1 MFSLVISGLRNK
13 IKKTNI
19 EKYGVEYSLQ
29 SSEVREKGKITCL
42 ENYGVENCSQLDEI
56 KDKLDIMDWVAI
68 AEIITSRSDEF
79 EMNDD
84 ESKDYDKCDECGNY
98 GYSLV
103 YNKKDETNL

>member
-1 MFSLVISGLRNK
+1 
-13 IKKTNI
+13 
-19 EKYGVEYSLQ
+19 
-29 SSEVREKGKITCL
+29 
-42 ENYGVENCSQLDEI
+42 
-56 KDKLDIMDWVAI
+56 MDWVAI

-98 GYSLV
+98 GYKLV

>member
-1 MFSLVISGLRNK
+1 MKKIEISEACLGHDVLVDDESLF
-13 IKKTNI
+13 TH
-19 EKYGVEYSLQ
+19 EYDNRSPEYVNNLK
-29 SSEVREKGKITCL
+29 SSFILK
-42 ENYGVENCSQLDEI
+42 LDEI

-98 GYSLV
+98 GYKLV
-103 YNKKDETNL
+103 YNKKQNDAES

>member
-1 MFSLVISGLRNK
+1 MKKIEISEACLGHDVLVDGESLFTHEYDNRSPE
-13 IKKTNI
+13 NI
-19 EKYGVEYSLQ
+19 NNLKSTFIL
-29 SSEVREKGKITCL
+29 K
-42 ENYGVENCSQLDEI
+42 LDEI